1 MGKKKPQLILL
12 DHGLYRELNFS
23 TRINYAALWKGLV
36 FADVKAIKDNSIK
49 LGAGEDLYVLFA
61 GVLTMRP
68 WQKVVDPSADHLV
81 IKGNQDDRAELQVL
95 SLFVLVNTASETL
108 KKKS

>member
-1 MGKKKPQLILL
+1 MIYFHEFIICIQ
-12 DHGLYRELNFS
+12 
-23 TRINYAALWKGLV
+23 GLV
-36 FADVKAIKDNSIK
+36 FADVNAIKDNSIK

-81 IKGNQDDRAELQVL
+81 MEGNQDDRAELQVSSL
-95 SLFVLVNTASETL
+95 SVLVNTVSETFF
-108 KKKS
+108 